1 MFRTVPVDESIR
13 NSKRKRQATVG
24 VAVAIIYPPAAAC
37 LSLFVRARPPGISS
51 PSHSYCSI
59 LFCSF
64 NFISFEFI
72 LIIEIILFTVGLAV
86 VSTRPTRDFYLVTVM

>member
-13 NSKRKRQATVG
+13 NSKRKRQATIG

-51 PSHSYCSI
+51 PSHLYCSI
-59 LFCSF
+59 LFCS
-64 NFISFEFI
+64 SEFI
-72 LIIEIILFTVGLAV
+72 FIIEIILFTVGLAV
-86 VSTRPTRDFYLVTVM
+86 VSTRPTRTFYLVTVPM